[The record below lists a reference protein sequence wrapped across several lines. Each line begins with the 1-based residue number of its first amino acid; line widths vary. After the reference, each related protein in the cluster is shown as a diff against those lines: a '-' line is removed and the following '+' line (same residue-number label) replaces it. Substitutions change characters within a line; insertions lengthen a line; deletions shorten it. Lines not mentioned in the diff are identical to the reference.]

1 MPWTTC
7 NNQDLKVRSR
17 PPSESPECG
26 LIVVTLQQPA
36 YEAKP
41 VAYSVEQ
48 TAGSLN
54 LAAHVCCTA
63 QHSTAQHSTAQH
75 STAQHSTAWDSTAQH
90 SMGQRSAAQDSTGQ
104 HSTAQHSTAQHST
117 AGTFLYRRQPLPSS
131 SNQHGVH
138 KIRCCAEARIAA
150 AAYSKDG
157 IWLLLQLALLCH
169 TLRHQISQKAAK
181 TRLTSAREAGQQWAA
196 T

>member
-17 PPSESPECG
+17 PPSKSPECG
-26 LIVVTLQQPA
+26 VIVITLQQPA

-41 VAYSVEQ
+41 VAYSGSTIVLYS
-48 TAGSLN
+48 TAR
-54 LAAHVCCTA
+54 
-63 QHSTAQHSTAQH
+63 HSTAQHSTAQH
-75 STAQHSTAWDSTAQH
+75 STAQ
-90 SMGQRSAAQDSTGQ
+90 RSP
-104 HSTAQHSTAQHST
+104 AQHSTAQHST
-117 AGTFLYRRQPLPSS
+117 VGTFLYRRQPLPSS

-169 TLRHQISQKAAK
+169 TLRHQIPQKAAK